1 MDIKELIKN
10 SIQNMDIEK
19 IITEKTQEVIK
30 ETLESIIKD
39 TFKSWS
45 DFGKELQNK
54 MSEELKIN
62 LSEIKLDEYNNVII
76 SLLEQNLKENST
88 NNLYLKN
95 KIDNLI
101 KEISETDV
109 KKEYKLSEIINL
121 YKSEYEEK
129 AQEDGYEKMYLKVKE
144 SSISDLIWIFINNK
158 CEIDDE
164 YGSDIQFGYNIR
176 TDKIISLNIENKK
189 YDSKSIYKNRLYGT
203 DKLLYQMFLLGS
215 KIIIDE
221 KDCDLYYELEDEY

>member
-1 MDIKELIKN
+1 MNITELVNKAVRD
-10 SIQNMDIEK
+10 MDIEK

-45 DFGKELQNK
+45 DFGKELKNK
-54 MSEELKIN
+54 VSAELKIN
-62 LSEIKLDEYNNVII
+62 LEEIKLDEYNQIII
-76 SLLEQNLKENST
+76 SLLEQSLKENST
-88 NNLYLKN
+88 DNLYFKE
-95 KIDNLI
+95 KIDKLI
-101 KEISETDV
+101 KEIAETDV
-109 KKEYKLSEIINL
+109 KSEYKLSEIINL
-121 YKSEYEEK
+121 YKSEYEEE
-129 AQEDGYEKMYLKVKE
+129 AQEDGYEEMYLKVKE
-144 SSISDLIWIFINNK
+144 SSVSDLIWIFIHK
-158 CEIDDE
+158 CEIDNE

>member
-121 YKSEYEEK
+121 YKSEYE
-129 AQEDGYEKMYLKVKE
+129 
-144 SSISDLIWIFINNK
+144 DLH
-158 CEIDDE
+158 
-164 YGSDIQFGYNIR
+164 
-176 TDKIISLNIENKK
+176 
-189 YDSKSIYKNRLYGT
+189 
-203 DKLLYQMFLLGS
+203 S
-215 KIIIDE
+215 KIVILNQFIGE
-221 KDCDLYYELEDEY
+221 W

>member
-19 IITEKTQEVIK
+19 IITEKAQEVIK

-76 SLLEQNLKENST
+76 SLLEQSLKENST
-88 NNLYLKN
+88 DNLYFKE
-95 KIDNLI
+95 KIDKLI
-101 KEISETDV
+101 KEIAETDV
-109 KKEYKLSEIINL
+109 KREYKLSEIIDL
-121 YKSEYEEK
+121 YKSEYDEE
-129 AQEDGYEKMYLKVKE
+129 AQENRYEEMYLKVE
-144 SSISDLIWIFINNK
+144 ENSLSDLIWIFINK
-158 CEIDDE
+158 CEVDNE
-164 YGSDIQFGYNIR
+164 YGSDIQFGYNTR
-176 TDKIISLNIENKK
+176 TNKIISLNIE
-189 YDSKSIYKNRLYGT
+189 SKIISDRSIYRNRLYGT

>member
-1 MDIKELIKN
+1 MNITELVNKAVRD
-10 SIQNMDIEK
+10 MDIEK

-121 YKSEYEEK
+121 YKSEYEEE
-129 AQEDGYEKMYLKVKE
+129 AQEDGYEEMYLKVKE
-144 SSISDLIWIFINNK
+144 SSTSDLIWIFINNK
-158 CEIDDE
+158 C
-164 YGSDIQFGYNIR
+164 
-176 TDKIISLNIENKK
+176 ISCWKFCIH
-189 YDSKSIYKNRLYGT
+189 S
-203 DKLLYQMFLLGS
+203 
-215 KIIIDE
+215 
-221 KDCDLYYELEDEY
+221 